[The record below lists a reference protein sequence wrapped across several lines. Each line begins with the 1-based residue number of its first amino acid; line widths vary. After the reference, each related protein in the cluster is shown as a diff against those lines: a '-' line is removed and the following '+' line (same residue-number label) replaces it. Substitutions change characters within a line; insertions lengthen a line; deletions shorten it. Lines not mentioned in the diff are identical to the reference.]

1 MRPLKLTICG
11 FGPYAG
17 LQELDFSQLGTGGL
31 YLITGDTG
39 AGKTTIFDAIT
50 FALFSEASGE
60 TRQSHMLR
68 SKYAKAED
76 PTYVELTFAYNG
88 KTYTVRRNPEYER
101 PKARGTGTTVQSAD
115 GMLTMP
121 DGSVI
126 TKLRDVEAAIRQI
139 IGLTREQFAQVC
151 MISQGEF
158 RKLLQAD
165 TKDRQKIFRAI
176 FGTAPYVTLQERLKA
191 EASRLRIAREQAML
205 SISQYIA
212 GIACPDGSPL
222 NGQVRQ
228 AMDNALPVVEVN
240 ALLNRLLADDR
251 EAETL
256 QAGLLEQAE
265 QSLQQLVERLT
276 RANAC
281 LQARAALE
289 AQMQRQALLQTKQQ
303 TAREALEATQA
314 TLPRQEA
321 LGRQISALEL
331 QLPEYDRLDGMLAQ
345 SSQKEAALSRAEAQ
359 EAAARQQSARLA
371 HALEALTAE
380 EASLGDAA
388 LEQERLKAQKTALQE
403 QLRKLKQLLSD
414 LADLEK
420 QRKLLAQ
427 KQAAYLQA
435 QAGYADRK
443 AHYDAIHKA
452 FLDEQAGI
460 LAAGLKPQRPC
471 PVCGSCDHPSPAKMA
486 DNAPTEA
493 AVKAAKLACDQA
505 QAVAEAASA
514 QASRQKG
521 IVATAEKALS
531 AAAALLLPG
540 TESEALEAA
549 ARQQLADLTAQ
560 TAATEQALTQAGQK
574 QARKAELDRQIP
586 QCRQALTQAENQCTA
601 AQAQAA
607 GEKAALAQ
615 LQEQIAQQKEK
626 LPCPGKAAA
635 LQETSQLKASLQT
648 LKQAQAQAEKAFADT
663 KEALAAVQAAIAQL
677 QAQTAA
683 EPGEDLTALE
693 AQKAEV
699 SAQKAATSQALRS
712 IHTRISQNSAA
723 QAGIAHRQ
731 QELEALEARLSWVQA
746 LSDTA
751 NGNLNG
757 KERIMLETYIQTTY
771 FDRILERANI
781 RLQKMSGGQYD
792 LKRRRVASN
801 MRSQSGLELDIL
813 DHLNGTERSVGT
825 LSGGESF
832 LASLALALGLSD
844 EVQMSTGIHLD
855 TLFVDEGFG
864 SLDSDALSKAYHTLA
879 SLTEGNRLVGI
890 ISHVNE
896 LKERI
901 DRQILVTKDR
911 AGGSRAQLHL

>member
-50 FALFSEASGE
+50 FALFGEASGE

-371 HALEALTAE
+371 QALEVTEL
-380 EASLGDAA
+380 
-388 LEQERLKAQKTALQE
+388 LQYH
-403 QLRKLKQLLSD
+403 QL
-414 LADLEK
+414 
-420 QRKLLAQ
+420 
-427 KQAAYLQA
+427 
-435 QAGYADRK
+435 
-443 AHYDAIHKA
+443 
-452 FLDEQAGI
+452 
-460 LAAGLKPQRPC
+460 
-471 PVCGSCDHPSPAKMA
+471 
-486 DNAPTEA
+486 
-493 AVKAAKLACDQA
+493 
-505 QAVAEAASA
+505 
-514 QASRQKG
+514 
-521 IVATAEKALS
+521 
-531 AAAALLLPG
+531 
-540 TESEALEAA
+540 
-549 ARQQLADLTAQ
+549 
-560 TAATEQALTQAGQK
+560 
-574 QARKAELDRQIP
+574 
-586 QCRQALTQAENQCTA
+586 
-601 AQAQAA
+601 
-607 GEKAALAQ
+607 
-615 LQEQIAQQKEK
+615 
-626 LPCPGKAAA
+626 
-635 LQETSQLKASLQT
+635 
-648 LKQAQAQAEKAFADT
+648 
-663 KEALAAVQAAIAQL
+663 
-677 QAQTAA
+677 
-683 EPGEDLTALE
+683 
-693 AQKAEV
+693 
-699 SAQKAATSQALRS
+699 
-712 IHTRISQNSAA
+712 
-723 QAGIAHRQ
+723 
-731 QELEALEARLSWVQA
+731 
-746 LSDTA
+746 
-751 NGNLNG
+751 
-757 KERIMLETYIQTTY
+757 
-771 FDRILERANI
+771 
-781 RLQKMSGGQYD
+781 
-792 LKRRRVASN
+792 
-801 MRSQSGLELDIL
+801 
-813 DHLNGTERSVGT
+813 
-825 LSGGESF
+825 
-832 LASLALALGLSD
+832 
-844 EVQMSTGIHLD
+844 
-855 TLFVDEGFG
+855 
-864 SLDSDALSKAYHTLA
+864 
-879 SLTEGNRLVGI
+879 
-890 ISHVNE
+890 
-896 LKERI
+896 
-901 DRQILVTKDR
+901 
-911 AGGSRAQLHL
+911 